1 MIYSNRNE
9 TKNSLE
15 VFYMRQSKSNRSKPI
30 TKMALFLRAM
40 RVALWIT
47 IGFGVLISF
56 MAVFAGGD
64 AQQGA
69 QEILWFITSTTLV
82 FLLLMILFFAPVVLT
97 ELSWINRQEKH
108 YGFKF
113 NDEMKQLDIRGF
125 VHMDENWLI
134 LVSGS
139 RVYAYRKGFI
149 IDFGIQRRSMFGK
162 RMGSRVMAACDDGK
176 ARMISGTGATL
187 TAITDWALGPEE

>member
-1 MIYSNRNE
+1 
-9 TKNSLE
+9 
-15 VFYMRQSKSNRSKPI
+15 MRQSKFNRSKPI

-47 IGFGVLISF
+47 IAFGALILF
-56 MAVFAGGD
+56 MAVFVGGD

-69 QEILWFITSTTLV
+69 QDILWFVTSTTLV
-82 FLLLMILFFAPVVLT
+82 FLLFMILFFTPVVLV
-97 ELSWINRQEKH
+97 ELSWIKRQEKH

-113 NDEMKQLDIRGF
+113 NDEMKQHNIRGF

-134 LVSGS
+134 LVSGC

-149 IDFGIQRRSMFGK
+149 NDFGIQRRSLFGK
-162 RMGSRVMAACDDGK
+162 RMGSRVMAACEDGK

-187 TAITDWALGPEE
+187 TAIADWALGPDE